1 MNMMKAAA
9 IGAVA
14 LLLTCSSAFADVQ
27 LTLQDGRVSIVAK
40 DATVRQILTEWA
52 RVGQT
57 KIVNVE
63 KIPGPPMTLE
73 LTNMPEQQ
81 ALDLLLRTVSGYM
94 AAARPIPG
102 PANVSTYDRIVV
114 MPTPAPPRTAL
125 AAAPAP
131 GSPTPAAY
139 PQPNF
144 PQPQVA
150 ADDDADDERPQPNVP
165 MAQPVQRGPV
175 FNTFPATQSSTVAPQ
190 VMPPGG
196 FPQPQ
201 QQQPPPVAQPQ
212 AQPTAPYGGVAVPGM
227 VVQPPQQP
235 GVQQGIVPGQPVRR
249 PGGPE
254 GQ

>member
-1 MNMMKAAA
+1 MKKMHVLTSFV
-9 IGAVA
+9 AV
-14 LLLTCSSAFADVQ
+14 LLLTASTAFAEVKV
-27 LTLQDGRVSIVAK
+27 TMQDGRVSIVAK

-102 PANVSTYDRIVV
+102 PPNVSTYDRIVV

-201 QQQPPPVAQPQ
+201 QQPPPVAQPQ

>member
-27 LTLQDGRVSIVAK
+27 LTLQDGRVSIVAR

-81 ALDLLLRTVSGYM
+81 ALDLLLRTVSGYL

-102 PANVSTYDRIVV
+102 PPNVSTYDRIVV

-139 PQPNF
+139 PQP
-144 PQPQVA
+144 
-150 ADDDADDERPQPNVP
+150 
-165 MAQPVQRGPV
+165 
-175 FNTFPATQSSTVAPQ
+175 
-190 VMPPGG
+190 
-196 FPQPQ
+196 
-201 QQQPPPVAQPQ
+201 
-212 AQPTAPYGGVAVPGM
+212 
-227 VVQPPQQP
+227 
-235 GVQQGIVPGQPVRR
+235 
-249 PGGPE
+249 
-254 GQ
+254 

>member
-1 MNMMKAAA
+1 MNMMKLAA

-40 DATVRQILTEWA
+40 DATLRQILAEWA

-57 KIVNVE
+57 KIVNADRVA
-63 KIPGPPMTLE
+63 GPPMTLE

-81 ALDLLLRTVSGYM
+81 ALDLLLRSLTGYM
-94 AAARPIPG
+94 AAARPNPG

-114 MPTPAPPRTAL
+114 MPAPVQPRAALASAPP
-125 AAAPAP
+125 P

-150 ADDDADDERPQPNVP
+150 EDDADDERPQPNVP
-165 MAQPVQRGPV
+165 MPQPVQRAPV
-175 FNTFPATQSSTVAPQ
+175 FTTFPATQSSTVAPQ

-201 QQQPPPVAQPQ
+201 QQQPPVAQPQ
-212 AQPTAPYGGVAVPGM
+212 PTPTAPPYGGVAVPGM

-235 GVQQGIVPGQPVRR
+235 GVQNGIVPGQPVRR
-249 PGGPE
+249 PGGPD